1 MIKKKTMIV
10 SKIYILKNILKKVKI
25 MILNKIVYNKKKG
38 NKILEK

>member
-25 MILNKIVYNKKKG
+25 MILKKE
-38 NKILEK
+38 IE